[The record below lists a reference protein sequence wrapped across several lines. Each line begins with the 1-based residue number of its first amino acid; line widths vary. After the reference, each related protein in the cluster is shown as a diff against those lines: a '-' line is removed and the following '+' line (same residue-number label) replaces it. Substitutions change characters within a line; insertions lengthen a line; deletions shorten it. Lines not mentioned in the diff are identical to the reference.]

1 MKKNKISLIIMMM
14 VAFAFILSSCTAT
27 VTDNVEKDNN
37 EVVED
42 KEMAYDF
49 ELLDLEGNT
58 HKLSDY
64 SGKKVY
70 LKFWGTWCPVCVSG
84 LNELSA
90 LHEQYLDSDTVI
102 LTVVAPSF
110 SGEMSEEKF
119 KQWYASQGY
128 EFTVLLDPTADT
140 FIEYGVRAFP
150 SSAYIATDGS
160 LHAFKI
166 GHQQNLLVIEELAV
180 MK

>member
-1 MKKNKISLIIMMM
+1 MMKKNKISLIIMMM

-37 EVVED
+37 EVMED

-70 LKFWGTWCPVCVSG
+70 LKFWGTWCPVCVS
-84 LNELSA
+84 S
-90 LHEQYLDSDTVI
+90 S
-102 LTVVAPSF
+102 SF
-110 SGEMSEEKF
+110 F
-119 KQWYASQGY
+119 QW
-128 EFTVLLDPTADT
+128 
-140 FIEYGVRAFP
+140 
-150 SSAYIATDGS
+150 
-160 LHAFKI
+160 
-166 GHQQNLLVIEELAV
+166 
-180 MK
+180 